1 MKMIGE
7 AAAGSSTIGIVLVNW
22 NGWQDTVE
30 CLESLLRCPYDA
42 WFVVCVDNGSA
53 DGSVAQIEDYCAGRL
68 PITSPH
74 VTYEPGSKPI
84 PFVRLDAGEAAARA
98 RDLPRIPDR
107 SVVVI
112 ENDRNLGFAE
122 ANNQGTR
129 FALAAR
135 SPEFCLFLNND
146 TVVDPALLDE
156 FVGAAARHPGAG
168 FFGPKTYYYD
178 HEGRR
183 DVINFAG
190 GSLDLVRGQTR
201 HIGQNEVDRG
211 QHDLEREVDWV
222 EGSCLLARSAL
233 LGEIGLLD
241 PSYFA
246 YFEENDLIMRG
257 RDRGCT
263 AVYVPAARLWHKV
276 SASSKRSPTKLY
288 YLTRNQLWFV
298 RRYASPAERAR
309 FYAWYF
315 GYRLWFL
322 LGVYLLRYLS
332 RPSAGALLRGVRD
345 GLGPLPARPTA

>member
-1 MKMIGE
+1 MAGE
-7 AAAGSSTIGIVLVNW
+7 AAPEEPAIGIVLVNW
-22 NGWQDTVE
+22 NGWRDTVE
-30 CLESLLRCPYDA
+30 CLESLLRCGYGA
-42 WFVVCVDNGSA
+42 WFVVCVDNGSV
-53 DGSVAQIEDYCAGRL
+53 DGSIEKIEAYCAGTL
-68 PITSPH
+68 PVESPF
-74 VTYEPGSKPI
+74 VASDPGSKP
-84 PFVRLDAGEAAARA
+84 VRFERISACDAEARA
-98 RDLPRIPDR
+98 TGGMPVANS

-129 FALAAR
+129 FALAIR

-156 FVGAAARHPGAG
+156 FVGAAARHPDAG

-190 GSLDLVRGQTR
+190 GSLDLVHGETR
-201 HIGQNEVDRG
+201 HIGLNEVDRG
-211 QHDLEREVDWV
+211 QCDLEREVDWV

-233 LGEIGLLD
+233 LEEIGLLD
-241 PSYFA
+241 PAYFA

-257 RDRGCT
+257 RLAGYA

-288 YLTRNQLWFV
+288 YLTRNRLWFV
-298 RRYASPAERAR
+298 RRYATGSERAR
-309 FYAWYF
+309 FFAWFF
-315 GYRLWFL
+315 GFRLWFL
-322 LGVYLLRYLS
+322 LGIYLIRYLS

-345 GLGPLPARPTA
+345 GLGRLPGRPSP